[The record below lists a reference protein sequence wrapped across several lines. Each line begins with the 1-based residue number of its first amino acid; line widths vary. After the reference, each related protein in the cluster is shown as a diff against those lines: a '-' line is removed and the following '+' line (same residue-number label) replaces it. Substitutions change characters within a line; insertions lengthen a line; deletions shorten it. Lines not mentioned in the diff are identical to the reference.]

1 MIRRIAFRTVC
12 LLACCCAVH
21 PRATAQNSEAFV
33 RTKQSLDRDRAALE
47 RNELSLRLGSDALE
61 RQRQALVTRVGRIN
75 AMPPGIAR
83 DAAVTGYKRD
93 KADWERRRDR
103 LNIERQQHR
112 DNIRDFNQRLGEYNR
127 RVRAANQAN
136 TYRAG
141 EYVWA
146 EWRGRWWYAS
156 ILRAERGR
164 YYIDWPGYGDEWN
177 EWVGPNRLRR

>member
-1 MIRRIAFRTVC
+1 M
-12 LLACCCAVH
+12 LLAWHGCVPAA
-21 PRATAQNSEAFV
+21 RAQNSDAFA
-33 RTKQSLDRDRAALE
+33 RTKQSLDRDRTILE
-47 RNELSLRLGSDALE
+47 RNQLSLRLGGDALE
-61 RQRQALVTRVGRIN
+61 RQKEALTARASRIN
-75 AMPPGIAR
+75 AMPSGIAR

-93 KADWERRRDR
+93 RADWERRRNQ

-112 DNIRDFNQRLGEYNR
+112 DNVRDFNQRLEKHNR
-127 RVRAANQAN
+127 RVWAANQAN

-146 EWRGRWWYAS
+146 EWRGRWWYAQ